1 MTWDQHEQFEQR
13 RLRKITSSLLQ
24 TNILLL
30 IPVNPQKQQY
40 CDLSKFILWKKRA
53 MINNSLKLLKSDHA
67 TLNNFKPIFSHFLKN
82 YIQYSDITVSLGLG
96 TFELY

>member
-1 MTWDQHEQFEQR
+1 
-13 RLRKITSSLLQ
+13 
-24 TNILLL
+24 
-30 IPVNPQKQQY
+30 
-40 CDLSKFILWKKRA
+40 